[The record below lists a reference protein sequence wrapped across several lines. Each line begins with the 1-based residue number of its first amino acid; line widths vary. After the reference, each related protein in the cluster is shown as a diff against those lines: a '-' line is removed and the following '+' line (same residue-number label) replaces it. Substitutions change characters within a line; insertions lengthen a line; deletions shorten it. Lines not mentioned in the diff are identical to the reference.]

1 MLNTVLSFYLK
12 VLWLTKPYNRL
23 VIMIHIIILRNS
35 KLFWMYTNCSL
46 NLTTGCYLACSQE
59 SLHFADLLNCFEI
72 WGAIQSVVSWYEG
85 MSSAGTGLE
94 TENAPTPTQFP
105 YLSISLRLCM
115 HTLGKITRIRTFIT
129 FCKGQFTY
137 NGEVITS
144 PFLQGTKRIIKILII
159 RYGTKYISIHTS
171 YEALTRRCQ

>member
-46 NLTTGCYLACSQE
+46 NLTTGCYLACSQGE
-59 SLHFADLLNCFEI
+59 FAHCRFVALFRNQEQFKVWSHD
-72 WGAIQSVVSWYEG
+72 EG

-105 YLSISLRLCM
+105 YLSISLRLCK

-144 PFLQGTKRIIKILII
+144 PFLQGTKQ
-159 RYGTKYISIHTS
+159 S
-171 YEALTRRCQ
+171 